1 MQLSHSWPMFSE
13 EGAGQGESRARDRVR
28 AGRGQGESRARD
40 KARERREASRSARAQ
55 GCGAVAVRD
64 KGMPLGP
71 RRSSAQPA
79 EMSARIAEIRRSAA
93 ISWRGM
99 RYLSSAGSCL
109 GSNSTS
115 GNHLSNSYLLNV
127 TELTL
132 LPSSRHS

>member
-1 MQLSHSWPMFSE
+1 M
-13 EGAGQGESRARDRVR
+13 
-28 AGRGQGESRARD
+28 
-40 KARERREASRSARAQ
+40 EASRSASA

-64 KGMPLGP
+64 RGMPLGHAAL
-71 RRSSAQPA
+71 AQPA
-79 EMSARIAEIRRSAA
+79 EMSARIAEIRRSATF
-93 ISWRGM
+93 SWRGM

-115 GNHLSNSYLLNV
+115 GSHLSNSYLLKV